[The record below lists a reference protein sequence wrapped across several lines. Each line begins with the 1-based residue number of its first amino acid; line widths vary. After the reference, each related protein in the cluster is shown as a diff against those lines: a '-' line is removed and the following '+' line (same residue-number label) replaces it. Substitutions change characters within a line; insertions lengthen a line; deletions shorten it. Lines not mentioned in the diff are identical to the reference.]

1 MDRIPRPGEFYR
13 HFKDKLYRVVA
24 IAEHS
29 ETGEMLVIYQALYG
43 DFRTYARP
51 LSMFNSEVDR
61 QKYPDVTQKYRFE
74 QVEFVRGGN
83 TFAAQPPVTGI
94 PAAVAASCV
103 TEIPVA
109 GSGAPGIGAQAA
121 QPPISE
127 IPVITPPAAQ
137 TPDED
142 DADDDFQ
149 SVSLRDD
156 MIKVV
161 DTTQSVDI
169 REDEEAS
176 APLNPALLSFIEAET
191 YEGRLE
197 ALHNMR
203 GRVSQDDL
211 GIIYVALDMKKVEG
225 SVDAQLD
232 AVEQILSMQRH
243 YDGGHLR

>member
-1 MDRIPRPGEFYR
+1 MSAEETRSRPSRQFPGFRRRELHRASLKFQSPGQGPQALAPRPP
-13 HFKDKLYRVVA
+13 
-24 IAEHS
+24 S
-29 ETGEMLVIYQALYG
+29 
-43 DFRTYARP
+43 
-51 LSMFNSEVDR
+51 
-61 QKYPDVTQKYRFE
+61 
-74 QVEFVRGGN
+74 
-83 TFAAQPPVTGI
+83 
-94 PAAVAASCV
+94 
-103 TEIPVA
+103 
-109 GSGAPGIGAQAA
+109 
-121 QPPISE
+121 PPISE

-137 TPDED
+137 TPDEE

-176 APLNPALLSFIEAET
+176 APINPALLSFIEAET

>member
-1 MDRIPRPGEFYR
+1 
-13 HFKDKLYRVVA
+13 
-24 IAEHS
+24 
-29 ETGEMLVIYQALYG
+29 
-43 DFRTYARP
+43 
-51 LSMFNSEVDR
+51 
-61 QKYPDVTQKYRFE
+61 
-74 QVEFVRGGN
+74 
-83 TFAAQPPVTGI
+83 
-94 PAAVAASCV
+94 
-103 TEIPVA
+103 

-137 TPDED
+137 TPDEE

-176 APLNPALLSFIEAET
+176 APINPALLSFIEAET

>member
-13 HFKDKLYRVVA
+13 HFKDKLYQVVA

-83 TFAAQPPVTGI
+83 TFAAQTLVAGAPGMSI
-94 PAAVAASCV
+94 PAA
-103 TEIPVA
+103 
-109 GSGAPGIGAQAA
+109 GAGAQAA

-137 TPDED
+137 TPD

-176 APLNPALLSFIEAET
+176 VPINPALLSFIEAET